1 MSEDKFSAVLGILIP
16 GVVHLIVE
24 NYPEHN
30 ETSAID
36 AFYASE
42 VYALL
47 EDETTKLWHFS
58 PLTLF
63 NMFDEEKR
71 TGRFELPEEA

>member
-1 MSEDKFSAVLGILIP
+1 MSEEKFSAVLGILIP
-16 GVVHLIVE
+16 EIVHLIVE
-24 NYPEHN
+24 NYPEHT

-36 AFYASE
+36 AFYASG

-47 EDETTKLWHFS
+47 EDEATKLWHFS